1 MRYGLGFDVGVRV
14 GVRGG
19 VGVGWGCVGV
29 GVGIGLIMSL
39 LSRAWLAGSQLDPRQ
54 AKRPCSGVR
63 SHMKQA
69 RRGCCAALSSTL
81 AAVRSSADH

>member
-1 MRYGLGFDVGVRV
+1 MGYGLGVGL
-14 GVRGG
+14 G
-19 VGVGWGCVGV
+19 VGV
-29 GVGIGLIMSL
+29 SNEP
-39 LSRAWLAGSQLDPRQ
+39 LSRAWLAGSQLAPRQ

-81 AAVRSSADH
+81 GAVRRKKQCLRLMTDYDHVLLTCSPLTAHC